1 MITSTSNAQVKY
13 LVNLQKKA
21 KTRREE
27 RKFVAEGIRM
37 FLEIPAERLVKA
49 YVTERFHEEHR
60 DLFLGVNYELVTDS
74 VFAQISDTKTP
85 QGVLAVV
92 SMRDYSMA
100 EVCGALDAFVIACE
114 DLQDPG
120 NLGTILRA
128 GEGAGITGIILSS
141 NTVDLYNPKVIR
153 ATMGSLFR
161 VPVVVVEDFCMAIRQ
176 MQNLG
181 IKVLAAHLDGT
192 EDYARV
198 DYGEKCAFLIG
209 NEGNGLTREAAAAAD
224 MLVKIPMKGA
234 VESLNAAA
242 AATVL
247 MYDVAAKRR
256 CR

>member
-13 LVNLQKKA
+13 LINLQKKA

-27 RKFVAEGIRM
+27 QKFVIEGIRM
-37 FLEIPAERLVKA
+37 FTEIPKERLVKA
-49 YVTERFHEEHR
+49 YVTEGFYAEHR
-60 DLFLGVNYELVTDS
+60 ELFVGVTYEMVADS
-74 VFAQISDTKTP
+74 VFAQISDTRTP

-92 SMRDYSMA
+92 SMRNYSMA
-100 EVCGALDAFVIACE
+100 EVCDREDAFVIACE

-128 GEGAGITGIILSS
+128 GEGAGVTGIILSR

-153 ATMGSLFR
+153 STMGSLFR

-181 IKVLAAHLDGT
+181 IKVAAAHLDGV
-192 EDYARV
+192 EDYAV
-198 DYGEKCAFLIG
+198 ADYGTKCAFLIG
-209 NEGNGLTREAAAAAD
+209 NEGNGLSDEAARAAD
-224 MLVKIPMKGA
+224 MLVRIPMKGE
-234 VESLNAAA
+234 VESLNAAV

-247 MYDVAAKRR
+247 MYDVAARR
-256 CR
+256 RRA